1 MIPDLLCRRALLR
14 SSALVPALALL
25 TRCGAVTQTTTNGV
39 TTVKINVAQI
49 DTWFAALDSGA
60 SLVLSLTGVAATPAG
75 LALTAIGATISADL
89 KAFDTATKG
98 QATLT
103 FDTTSVPSFV
113 LALETDANNLL
124 TNVKTAVS
132 GAVATDVTTAQNYLN
147 AVETV
152 VSLFMAEFGSLTV
165 GAAAGAAPKMSE
177 ADALAVLTKK

>member
-1 MIPDLLCRRALLR
+1 
-14 SSALVPALALL
+14 
-25 TRCGAVTQTTTNGV
+25 
-39 TTVKINVAQI
+39 
-49 DTWFAALDSGA
+49 
-60 SLVLSLTGVAATPAG
+60 
-75 LALTAIGATISADL
+75 
-89 KAFDTATKG
+89 
-98 QATLT
+98 
-103 FDTTSVPSFV
+103 V